1 VGRAPTETAEAAAW
15 YKQDTAGL
23 FKELGTSAAG
33 LTAAE
38 AAARLAKY
46 GPNSLKEKPKR
57 SPLAMFLDQFR
68 DFMIL
73 VLIGAAA
80 VSGAIGE
87 ALDTVIILAIVLLNA
102 VMGFIQEYRAQK
114 AMEALKKM
122 AAPAASVLRGGAPAS
137 IKACDLVPG
146 DLVLLEAGSV
156 VPADLRLIECA
167 SLKAEEA
174 ALTGESLSVEKHAL
188 PIPQDG
194 LALGDRRNMAFS
206 GTAVSYGRGK
216 GVVTATGMATEL
228 GKIAGMLQEEEE
240 VQTPLQA
247 RLTVFGKKL
256 AWAILGICAIVFFA
270 GLARGEKAALM
281 FLTSVSLAVAAIP
294 EALPAVMSIAL
305 ALGAAKLVKQNAL
318 IRKLLAVETLG
329 SVTHICSD
337 KTGTLTQNKMTAQEV
352 YLAGTPLKTGAA
364 VPPEMAP
371 LHAMLLKAGALNNDS
386 RRGADGWL
394 GDPTETAFC
403 ALAEAAGL
411 EKAALDTA
419 HPRLA
424 ELPFDSER
432 KMMTTFHSGALD
444 GGKGA
449 FFSVTK
455 GAAENL
461 LENASGFLTGA
472 GTSPEGKEAAQAAAE
487 EMAAR
492 GLRVLGLAFK
502 TWETLPGK
510 GNPAG
515 EKELIFIGLVGL
527 EDPPRPEAAAAVAEC
542 GEAGIIPVM
551 ITGDH
556 PVTARSIA
564 ERLGIIKPGDAAAM
578 LTGSELGALGDEEFL
593 RRVEEVR
600 VYARVAP
607 EQKLRIVK
615 TLQEKGHFAAMTGDG
630 VNDAPALKRANIGI
644 AMGITGTDVS
654 KEAAHM
660 ILLDD
665 NFATIV
671 KAVKEGRRIYDN
683 IRRFVRY
690 VLACNS
696 GEIWTI
702 FLAPFLGLPIP
713 LLPIHIL
720 WINLVTDGLPGLAL
734 ASEPAEPDIMRRPPR
749 PPGESLFSGGLGAH
763 VLWVGLLIGGVC
775 LAAQYWGLS
784 TGRDHWQTIVFTVL
798 CLSQL
803 GQALAIRSEKRL
815 LWELGL
821 FTNRPLL
828 YAVGVTIGLQL
839 AVIYTPWLNR
849 LFRTSPL
856 SPAELALALAL
867 SSVVFFAVE
876 AEKLA
881 RRRGWL
887 PGK

>member
-1 VGRAPTETAEAAAW
+1 MVTEW
-15 YKQDTAGL
+15 YKKDTAGL
-23 FKELGTSAAG
+23 GQELGTSLAG
-33 LTAAE
+33 LSSAE
-38 AAARLAKY
+38 AAARLQKY
-46 GPNSLKEKPKR
+46 GPNALKEKEKR
-57 SPLAMFLDQFR
+57 SPLAMFLAQFK

-73 VLIGAAA
+73 VLIAAA
-80 VSGAIGE
+80 VVSGAVGE
-87 ALDTVIILAIVLLNA
+87 VLDTIIILAIVFLNA
-102 VMGFIQEYRAQK
+102 VMGFSQEYRAQK

-122 AAPAASVLRGGAPAS
+122 AAPSASVIRDGLPAS
-137 IKACDLVPG
+137 VKAAELVPG

-156 VPADLRLIECA
+156 VPADLRLVECA
-167 SLKAEEA
+167 SLKTEEA

-188 PIPQDG
+188 PIPEDG
-194 LALGDRRNMAFS
+194 LPLGDRRNMAFS

-216 GVVTATGMATEL
+216 GLVTATGMATEL

-240 VQTPLQA
+240 VQTPLQK
-247 RLTVFGKKL
+247 RLTAFGKKL
-256 AWAILGICAIVFFA
+256 AWAILGICAVVFLS
-270 GLARGEKAALM
+270 GLARGEAAALM

-305 ALGAAKLVKQNAL
+305 ALGAAKMVKQNAL

-352 YLAGTPLKTGAA
+352 YIAGTALKAGAA
-364 VPPEMAP
+364 APPGLAP
-371 LHAMLLKAGALNNDS
+371 LHAALLKAGALNNDS
-386 RRGADGWL
+386 RRGPDAWL
-394 GDPTETAFC
+394 GDPTETALC
-403 ALAEAAGL
+403 ALAEAAGF
-411 EKAALDTA
+411 EKAALEAA

-444 GGKGA
+444 GGAGA
-449 FFSVTK
+449 YFSVTK

-461 LENASGFLTGA
+461 LENASAFWTQA
-472 GTSPEGKEAAQAAAE
+472 GVSAGDKAAVHAAAE

-502 TWETLPGK
+502 TWAALPGK
-510 GNPAG
+510 GHPAK
-515 EKELIFIGLVGL
+515 EKELIFLGLVGI

-542 GEAGIIPVM
+542 GGAGIIPVM

-556 PVTARSIA
+556 PVTARNIA

-578 LTGSELGALGDEEFL
+578 LTGRELEALSQEEFL
-593 RRVEEVR
+593 GRVEQVR

-615 TLQEKGHFAAMTGDG
+615 TLQENGHFAAMTGDG
-630 VNDAPALKRANIGI
+630 VNDAPALKRADIGV

-671 KAVKEGRRIYDN
+671 KAVREGRRIYDN
-683 IRRFVRY
+683 LRRFVRY
-690 VLACNS
+690 ILACNS

-713 LLPIHIL
+713 LLPIQIL

-734 ASEPAEPDIMRRPPR
+734 ASESAEPDIMRRPPR
-749 PPGESLFSGGLGAH
+749 PPGESLFAGGLGAH
-763 VLWVGLLIGGVC
+763 VLWVGLLMGGVC
-775 LAAQYWGLS
+775 LAAQYWGIA
-784 TGRDHWQTIVFTVL
+784 TGRGHWQTIVFTVL

-803 GQALAIRSEKRL
+803 GQALAIRSETRS
-815 LWELGL
+815 LWALGL
-821 FTNRPLL
+821 FTNKALL
-828 YAVGVTIGLQL
+828 CAVGLTVGLQL
-839 AVIYTPWLNR
+839 LVIYLPWLNR
-849 LFRTSPL
+849 LFRTAPL
-856 SPAELALALAL
+856 SAVELALALGL
-867 SSVVFFAVE
+867 SCVVFLAVE

-887 PGK
+887 

>member
-1 VGRAPTETAEAAAW
+1 MAGGTFTAIPF
-15 YKQDTAGL
+15 YKMGTPGL
-23 FKELGTSAAG
+23 LTELGASLSGLSAG
-33 LTAAE
+33 E
-38 AAARLAKY
+38 AAARLARY
-46 GPNSLKEKPKR
+46 GPNALKEKKKR
-57 SPLAMFLDQFR
+57 SPLAMFFDQFK
-68 DFMIL
+68 DFMIM
-73 VLIGAAA
+73 VLIAAAA

-87 ALDTVIILAIVLLNA
+87 ALDSAIILAIVILNA
-102 VMGFIQEYRAQK
+102 VMGFIQEFRAQK

-122 AAPAASVLRGGAPAS
+122 AAPSANVLRDGLPACV
-137 IKACDLVPG
+137 KAAELVPG

-156 VPADLRLIECA
+156 VPADLRLVECA
-167 SLKAEEA
+167 SLKTEEA
-174 ALTGESLSVEKHAL
+174 PLTGESFSVEKHAL
-188 PIPQDG
+188 PIAEDG
-194 LALGDRRNMAFS
+194 LALGDRRNMAYS
-206 GTAVSYGRGK
+206 GTSVSYGRGK
-216 GVVTATGMATEL
+216 GLVTATGMATEL
-228 GKIAGMLQEEEE
+228 GKIAGMLQEEGE
-240 VQTPLQA
+240 VQPPLQR
-247 RLTVFGKKL
+247 RLTDFGKKL
-256 AWAILGICAIVFFA
+256 AWAILGICAVVFLS
-270 GLARGEKAALM
+270 GLARGEPAALM

-305 ALGAAKLVKQNAL
+305 ALGAAKMVKQNAL

-352 YLAGTPLKTGAA
+352 YISGASLKAGAA
-364 VPPEMAP
+364 VPPELAA
-371 LHAMLLKAGALNNDS
+371 LHAALLKAGALNNDS
-386 RRGADGWL
+386 RRGPAGWL
-394 GDPTETAFC
+394 GDPTETALC
-403 ALAEAAGL
+403 ALAEAAGF
-411 EKAALDTA
+411 EKAALDA
-419 HPRLA
+419 DHPRLA

-432 KMMTTFHSGALD
+432 KMMTTFHSGALA
-444 GGKGA
+444 GGGA
-449 FFSVTK
+449 QYFSVTK

-461 LENASGFLTGA
+461 LENSA
-472 GTSPEGKEAAQAAAE
+472 GIWTPDGIAPGGKAAVHTAAE

-502 TWETLPGK
+502 PWDALPGK
-510 GNPAG
+510 GNPSK
-515 EKELIFIGLVGL
+515 EKELIFLGLVGI

-578 LTGSELGALGDEEFL
+578 LTGRELDALDHEEFL
-593 RRVEEVR
+593 ERVERVR

-630 VNDAPALKRANIGI
+630 VNDAPALKRADIGV

-671 KAVKEGRRIYDN
+671 KAVREGRRIYDN

-690 VLACNS
+690 ILACNS

-702 FLAPFLGLPIP
+702 SLAPFLGLPIP
-713 LLPIHIL
+713 LLPIQIL

-749 PPGESLFSGGLGAH
+749 RPGESLLSGGLGAH
-763 VLWVGLLIGGVC
+763 VVWVGLLMGGVC
-775 LAAQYWGLS
+775 LAAQYWGVA
-784 TGRDHWQTIVFTVL
+784 TGRAHWQTIVFTVL

-803 GQALAIRSEKRL
+803 GQALAIRSETRS
-815 LWELGL
+815 LWSLGL
-821 FTNRPLL
+821 RTNKALL
-828 YAVGVTIGLQL
+828 YSVLLTLGLQL
-839 AVIYTPWLNR
+839 LVIYTPLFNK
-849 LFRTSPL
+849 LFRTAPL
-856 SPAELALALAL
+856 SPAELAFALALA
-867 SSVVFFAVE
+867 SVVFFAVE
-876 AEKLA
+876 GEKLA
-881 RRRGWL
+881 RRRGWF
-887 PGK
+887 

>member
-1 VGRAPTETAEAAAW
+1 MSLGRALTENAEITAWHKKDA
-15 YKQDTAGL
+15 AGL

-33 LTAAE
+33 LPAAE
-38 AAARLAKY
+38 AAARLATH

-57 SPLAMFLDQFR
+57 SPLAMFLDQFK

-73 VLIGAAA
+73 VLIGAAV

-87 ALDTVIILAIVLLNA
+87 ALDTIIILAIVFLNA
-102 VMGFIQEYRAQK
+102 GMGFVQEFRAQK

-122 AAPAASVLRGGAPAS
+122 AAPAASVLRGGEPAS

-167 SLKAEEA
+167 SLKTEEA

-188 PIPQDG
+188 PIAEDSLP
-194 LALGDRRNMAFS
+194 LGDRRNMAFS

-216 GVVTATGMATEL
+216 GVVTATGMGTEL

-281 FLTSVSLAVAAIP
+281 FLTAVSLAVAAIP

-352 YLAGTPLKTGAA
+352 YLAGTPLKAGAA
-364 VPPEMAP
+364 VPPALAP

-386 RRGADGWL
+386 RKGAAGWL

-403 ALAEAAGL
+403 ALAEAGGL

-444 GGKGA
+444 GGNGA

-461 LENASGFLTGA
+461 LENAAGFLTPSGV
-472 GTSPEGKEAAQAAAE
+472 SPDGKAKAQAAAE

-502 TWETLPGK
+502 PWETLPGK
-510 GNPAG
+510 GNPAK
-515 EKELIFIGLVGL
+515 EKDLIFIGLAGL

-564 ERLGIIKPGDAAAM
+564 ERMGIIKPGDEAAM
-578 LTGSELGALGDEEFL
+578 LTGRELEALGDEEFL
-593 RRVEEVR
+593 RRVEEIR

-763 VLWVGLLIGGVC
+763 VLWVGLLMGGVC
-775 LAAQYWGLS
+775 LAAQYWGIS

-815 LWELGL
+815 LAELGL

-828 YAVGVTIGLQL
+828 YAVGITVGLQL

-856 SPAELALALAL
+856 SPGELALALAL

-887 PGK
+887 